1 MPWTTET
8 LLTAIGA
15 VQPAECFTEADMA
28 KVTGLTAKQVAD
40 AANNLRRHGFIT
52 RSARGCHALTPAGR
66 TALEEGA
73 KLRSGP
79 KGPQAS
85 GHRRRAPGHRARVWT
100 ALRTGKKLTVDDI
113 LMRIVDGNERDPRS
127 NVLKYVKALARA
139 GYVQAMPQR
148 ERPLNPTSNGCRRW
162 LLITDTGPEAPIH
175 RVTRDTLYDPNL
187 EREIALGREIEE
199 GTV

>member
-15 VQPAECFTEADMA
+15 VQPCECFTEADMA
-28 KVTGLTAKQVAD
+28 KVTGLKPKQVEHACQ
-40 AANNLRRHGFIT
+40 NLRRHGFIT
-52 RSARGCHALTPAGR
+52 RSVRGCHTLLPAGHK
-66 TALEEGA
+66 ALEEGA

-79 KGPQAS
+79 KGPQTS
-85 GHRRRAPGHRARVWT
+85 GQRSRERGHRQRIWN
-100 ALRTGKKLTVDDI
+100 ALRTLKKLTVDDI
-113 LMRIVDGNERDPRS
+113 LMRIIDGDERDPRS
-127 NVLKYVKALARA
+127 NVLKYVRALARA

-162 LLITDTGPEAPIH
+162 LLITDTGPDAPVH
-175 RVTRDTLYDPNL
+175 RVRRDTLYDPNL